1 MSEREIYI
9 IRQSSLKI
17 AADLLIHDQI
27 PDVEPGKKLSTLI
40 GVAEILTK
48 YVINGIDGEKA

>member
-1 MSEREIYI
+1 MSDREIYI

-17 AADLLIHDQI
+17 AADLLIHEQI
-27 PDVEPGKKLSTLI
+27 PDVESGKKLSTLI

-48 YVINGIDGEKA
+48 YVINGIDGDN